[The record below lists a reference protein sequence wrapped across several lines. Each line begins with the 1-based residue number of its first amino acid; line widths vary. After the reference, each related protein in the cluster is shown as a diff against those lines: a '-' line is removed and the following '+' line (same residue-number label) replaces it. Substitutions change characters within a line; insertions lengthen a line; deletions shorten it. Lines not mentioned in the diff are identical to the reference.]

1 MWISIPTPV
10 TKSSQIEESGSS
22 RNPAS
27 TLKEA
32 SVPSRLTKFK
42 CPSPLPSHVY
52 TIFSKGRPEPCAKFV
67 YSKTVKQAK
76 RNASTTTP
84 TQTALTVAFCSR
96 RPEGREERDQPDVV
110 KKEHVVSRRSLVV
123 SYSSFA
129 FRCSLFA
136 HATSEQ
142 RTAVLLPFQQIN
154 LIHIDRLFIPEEGD
168 QNAEARGGF
177 GGSVYYDKDREQLP
191 MQVSPHARERYQ
203 VQVYRIQDQ
212 FDRHQHNH
220 HVAACKHTD
229 HTQHEE
235 CRRNDEIVERSY
247 RDHSFSCS

>member
-96 RPEGREERDQPDVV
+96 RP
-110 KKEHVVSRRSLVV
+110 KKNIIAAPKAGNSGISQMWLRKNMSLVV
-123 SYSSFA
+123 GRQSLAIHTCLPAARSA
-129 FRCSLFA
+129 CSQLA
-136 HATSEQ
+136 A
-142 RTAVLLPFQQIN
+142 LLPFQQIN
-154 LIHIDRLFIPEEGD
+154 LIHIDRLFIPEESD
-168 QNAEARGGF
+168 QNAEAGGGF
-177 GGSVYYDKDREQLP
+177 GGGVYYDKDREQLP
-191 MQVSPHARERYQ
+191 MEVSPHARERYQ
-203 VQVYRIQDQ
+203 VQVHRVQDQ

-220 HVAACKHTD
+220 HVAARKHTD
-229 HTQHEE
+229 HT
-235 CRRNDEIVERSY
+235 
-247 RDHSFSCS
+247 